1 MKNLIYSV
9 VLILWLPSVFAQSI
23 ENTFKQGNTLY
34 NNEQYTEALNH
45 YQKVLDEGMHSANL
59 YFNIG
64 NAHYK
69 LNHIAESIYYF
80 EKALLLDP
88 NNDEVKNNLAFAQK
102 MTIDAIEN
110 IPESGVSKI
119 FNSLIGTVT
128 YETWAKISVGAALLF
143 VLCFIGYYFAYRVSR
158 KRFLFITSGL
168 MVIITLTSLF
178 FAYQQEAHTKNTIF
192 AIVFAED
199 SAIKAEP
206 NLSSTV
212 NFTLHEGT
220 KIKVLE
226 QLKDWK
232 KIKLADGK
240 TGWVL
245 AADIKEL

>member
-9 VLILWLPSVFAQSI
+9 VFILWLPSVFAQSI

-59 YFNIG
+59 YFNMG

-102 MTIDAIEN
+102 MTIDAIED

-128 YETWAKISVGAALLF
+128 YVN
-143 VLCFIGYYFAYRVSR
+143 
-158 KRFLFITSGL
+158 
-168 MVIITLTSLF
+168 SL
-178 FAYQQEAHTKNTIF
+178 YQ
-192 AIVFAED
+192 
-199 SAIKAEP
+199 
-206 NLSSTV
+206 
-212 NFTLHEGT
+212 
-220 KIKVLE
+220 
-226 QLKDWK
+226 
-232 KIKLADGK
+232 
-240 TGWVL
+240 
-245 AADIKEL
+245 